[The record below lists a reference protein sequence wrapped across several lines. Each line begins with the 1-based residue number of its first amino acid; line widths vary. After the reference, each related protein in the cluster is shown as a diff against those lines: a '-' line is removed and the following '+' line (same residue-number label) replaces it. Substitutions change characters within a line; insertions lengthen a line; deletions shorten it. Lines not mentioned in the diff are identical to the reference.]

1 MFWILFVMY
10 SLRNYHVLK
19 CICHHSNLRQ
29 HFSQFFK
36 GISTMEYPLSFRAM
50 HFHQLLGASGL
61 DQQTLKWFL
70 WFFPCQTTKSH
81 NLVPSYRMLA
91 WCLCS
96 TQNNSNGEYLAHH
109 LKPFYTGGG
118 DRFAFKNVLGVACA
132 TCITKRSAG
141 SSCRVNDFIFPNSV
155 TFTH

>member
-1 MFWILFVMY
+1 MY
-10 SLRNYHVLK
+10 SLRNYLNVLK
-19 CICHHSNLRQ
+19 CICHSNLRQ
-29 HFSQFFK
+29 HFSQF
-36 GISTMEYPLSFRAM
+36 STVF
-50 HFHQLLGASGL
+50 QLWNIHYHSGL
-61 DQQTLKWFL
+61 CIFTSNWEHPAWINKLSIDSFD
-70 WFFPCQTTKSH
+70 FFPSQTTKSH

-96 TQNNSNGEYLAHH
+96 TQNNFNGEYLAHH

-141 SSCRVNDFIFPNSV
+141 SSCQVKYFIFPNSV